1 MNENLIVNSD
11 LTPEERKEKARKAGL
26 ASAESR
32 RKKKLLKDELLAIL
46 DGKTQDKD
54 GKEITHRQKISCVL
68 VERAE
73 AGDVKAIEV
82 LRDTIGEKPS
92 EKFITATSDEAMEK
106 MDRFFASFD
115 SSTDDKGS

>member
-1 MNENLIVNSD
+1 MNENLIVNSE

-54 GKEITHRQKISCVL
+54 GTEITHRQKISCVL